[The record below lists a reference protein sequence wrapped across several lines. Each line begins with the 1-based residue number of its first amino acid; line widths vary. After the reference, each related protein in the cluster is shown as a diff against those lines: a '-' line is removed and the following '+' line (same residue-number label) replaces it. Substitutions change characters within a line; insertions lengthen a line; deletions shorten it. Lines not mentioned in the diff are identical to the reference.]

1 MNLLK
6 TALIAVSFIVYPL
19 SFAQEEIGV
28 AAAVNT
34 KTVDMVAFPGGNIEN
49 RNVDPGYKIISN
61 RTIQTNTSGK
71 AQMLLVDGTAFTIG
85 PNSSVTLDKFIYDPA
100 SASGSLEVSAK
111 GLIRLVGGK
120 VTKKK
125 PAIIRTST
133 ATVGIRGGIAIIEA
147 TDEET
152 TASFVYGVEMEVA
165 PIKNPDNSL
174 TLTQVGLKVEV
185 EADSE
190 EVEEPEVITSEEL
203 DEYAEEFEGNEEPEE
218 SSDDS
223 ESEESTDD
231 SEESSENEETE
242 EAEEE
247 AEETEEEAEETEE
260 TEEEAEETDEEAE
273 ESEETDETDET
284 EEADEAEENEEESDE
299 VESEE
304 TEESDNEEAEETE
317 TETESEEVDEE
328 TENEELEDSEESTD
342 SSSEEKTAEED
353 ASTEPDNE
361 ETSED
366 TSSTEESSESE
377 TQNDENSSSAENDSS
392 EEIASQESTDTEE
405 ESAENTTPIET
416 SSSDEDTSSSD
427 SSETTP
433 IDTEDDSQD
442 QSSENV
448 DSNGALSSET
458 SPSDNSSNTSSND
471 SSNDEFAGDS
481 DGNVETQST
490 SEESQTTPEI
500 QGPTVTSSSSSDD
513 VSRPTQPN
521 EGREIDEPPLTG
533 PTEEPVTAPE
543 PVTTGPSSD
552 RVPITQPATATSS
565 SDSVPLV
572 QPPTSTASSDSV
584 PLVQP
589 PTSNASSD
597 TVPLILPPTATSSSD
612 SVPLIQPEIQE
623 PEVINIEPINNEPIT
638 ALPEID
644 EGLLDSFDITTNTS
658 DTGIDDLTTAYDVG
672 GELFIDDT
680 QIETQEEEFIEEAT
694 EANEEVQIEEVQ
706 EEQKV
711 EVVIEAQLTTNAS
724 FIKTNIEENLSVGAS
739 LGKIDVNYTGSE
751 DLSFVL
757 GGNGSENF
765 EIDAQGNISLKNNLD
780 YEARTSYSLLVFTLL
795 GEKSITNTLNF
806 TVVDIDEDPIVDLN
820 LAVNSLAENT
830 ATNFKIGEI
839 QITDPEQNGVTSSI
853 TGIDQ
858 AKVAISSSGEITL
871 QDTLDFETKEQLEF
885 VVEVFD
891 GQNTVQTPVIIQLDN
906 INDLTANVNYT
917 DNLLHEGASIDST
930 VANINVLGDSTLNY
944 SLSGTNSSDFSVTSE
959 GKIKVAQN
967 LDHSTKDIYDLVLR
981 VEGRHDTLNVPVSIS
996 IKANE
1001 APIIG
1006 TECLNS
1012 CSVEELATVGT
1023 TVIQS
1028 SRQDNDTDSITY
1040 SLVDNFDGKFSIDQN
1055 TGVVSVAGKLDFENR
1070 SFFNIEIQA
1079 TDSKN
1084 LTDIESVALNI
1095 GDVVPVS
1102 QVSYDVSSINVEEVR
1117 NEFVVLETADEASD
1131 KEQKILS
1138 ASSNFTDT
1146 DSTFA
1151 ISGQDAEKFEI
1162 NTATGE
1168 LSIKDLGANNVTG
1181 LNYEDQKTYQLTITE
1196 TRVDEDPFSQD
1207 ITINAKNIEN
1217 DAASVLRYSAAF
1229 NNEKRIGL
1237 MASADRGTQG
1247 SQDNKPIR
1255 ESILTYEDIE
1265 ASSSVATVD
1274 SKGYIQKDNSD
1285 IEITTTVFSNTQDNG
1300 KNENS
1305 TDSLDWKYTFP
1316 VEENSNNTIDR
1327 IHKQHSTNSVA
1338 LFASNDAETSQ
1349 SISST
1354 VAEIK
1359 PTDVKNYRYEYIHNE
1374 INGLINA
1381 SNDGSSPLNG
1391 DDLTSQFQTN
1401 GNSLGREGKLTINL
1415 SQGFNFFDQT
1425 FNTIYVSENG
1435 YASFTNSTVDATD
1448 DFITGFPIQFLN
1460 PGNELID
1467 GTNIPDGWKG
1477 TNLNYSLFPFWT
1489 DLDALDPDSKFYYFD
1504 DPANN
1509 RAILG
1514 WYNFKERTAQNDA
1527 SRANFEIVLNF
1538 LNMSVEFRYGNISS
1552 DYPLHDKH
1560 NTMVGIAGDLNQ
1572 NEFEQFYYHVR
1583 NGRPFGS
1590 AGNIGNRI
1598 FKYIQNPNDVTDG
1611 MVAKANQEL
1620 EPVSSLTYLPEGNP
1634 SPASDDIF
1642 ESNEIKSA
1650 AVVGSNN
1657 EFLWMNLDKAAVNI
1671 DYQTSSINDSGGYD
1685 VSSPNYLDGSS
1696 GTASYVSATYNLLED
1711 QITLAGKP
1719 YTDGDFKTLLEVEGI
1734 FAKEVVAFAPIP
1746 IEYSA
1751 RFKNP
1756 NFLNEYASYFL
1767 PQFISSGYMQPNSDG
1782 SDRLFDFDILQEDDY
1797 CQFDSSLN
1805 CGFSSRDVANRQY
1818 SAVNDDNYKWASVAL
1833 TTHQGAADNLYIK
1846 TDRFFG
1852 SSDWTPSGQSL
1863 WYQVF
1868 KNTGRGVGLFTQIN
1882 FNCEGNGYC
1891 GSESWNSSETQSS
1904 LFSVLI
1910 NDVSKRSLLD
1920 GYFVGDSGYAMSG
1933 QHYFSYSRKNNRIAS
1948 KDGLN
1953 AQSFD
1958 TPQLVFGL
1966 NPISCASSRDYG
1978 CFWGSNNQDSNV
1990 WTTPKGAMITTS
2002 DPYRDQSN
2010 IYKSGSMDLGVMY
2023 AMAENYSEDPDY
2035 KNYHV
2040 GSFNQG
2046 IAAQDQIDA
2055 NGNKVSSTSLDDASN
2070 SWRSQ
2075 SQSSNDNWKGYLN
2088 GLLNIDDKYPQLM
2101 EGSINIAF
2109 NGQNDRVKISSTD
2122 SQFYKLPF
2130 LSPDASLKNSWYR
2143 FGVNANLIPFSYG
2156 NQDDQ
2161 NLIPLGT
2168 GHFAIQF
2175 GDVEENNL
2183 NKDFAQSAYLN
2194 KSVFG
2199 AIAKDQNTAV
2209 KAGSTSL
2216 VDNLTFQKSSD
2227 TTGAL
2232 VTWET
2237 IDNPDQDFI
2246 QNAVIPDLDYMSWGF
2261 WAMASNDIADNLYN
2275 GEFDGRGEQTA
2286 AVHMGTWFAGD
2297 LIEQSDLP
2305 ASYQATLSGAAI
2317 FNVFTRLND
2326 ASHRYI
2332 ASGIASG
2339 NLNFSNTGDWTG
2351 TLNISEA
2358 DKASANAAVKNWNA
2372 SFNLSSADANFLQN
2386 FSCTDI
2392 NSSSVCSGARGSLYG
2407 TKGNIEMGAQFKY
2420 TVESLNSIY
2429 MAEGI
2434 SILSE

>member
-247 AEETEEEAEETEE
+247 AEE

>member
-1 MNLLK
+1 MYMKQRHINSLK
-6 TALIAVSFIVYPL
+6 TALVAVCFIAYPL

-100 SASGSLEVSAK
+100 TASGSLEVSAK

-125 PAIIRTST
+125 PAIIKTST
-133 ATVGIRGGIAIIEA
+133 ATVGIRGGIAIVEA

-165 PIKNPDNSL
+165 PIKNPENSL

-203 DEYAEEFEGNEEPEE
+203 DEYAEDFEGNEEPEE

-223 ESEESTDD
+223 ESEESTND

-242 EAEEE
+242 ENEEEVEESEEE
-247 AEETEEEAEETEE
+247 AEENEEETEEEAEENEE
-260 TEEEAEETDEEAE
+260 
-273 ESEETDETDET
+273 
-284 EEADEAEENEEESDE
+284 EAEENEEEAEENEEGAEETEEADETEDSEEESDE
-299 VESEE
+299 LESEE
-304 TEESDNEEAEETE
+304 TEEQDNEESE
-317 TETESEEVDEE
+317 ETESEEVEEE
-328 TENEELEDSEESTD
+328 TENDELEDSEELTD
-342 SSSEEKTAEED
+342 NSSEEESDEED
-353 ASTEPDNE
+353 ASSETANKETPE
-361 ETSED
+361 ETSN
-366 TSSTEESSESE
+366 SEESSDSE
-377 TQNDENSSSAENDSS
+377 TQDNENSSDTENDSPD
-392 EEIASQESTDTEE
+392 ETASQEPSDTDDEP
-405 ESAENTTPIET
+405 SENNSPIEA
-416 SSSDEDTSSSD
+416 SSSDQEASSGD
-427 SSETTP
+427 SSETTS
-433 IDTEDDSQD
+433 IDTEDDPQD
-442 QSSENV
+442 QSSENA
-448 DSNGALSSET
+448 DSNDGISVETQSSDT
-458 SPSDNSSNTSSND
+458 SNNTTNND
-471 SSNDEFAGDS
+471 SSNDQFSGES
-481 DGNVETQST
+481 DGNVETQPT
-490 SEESQTTPEI
+490 SEESQTTPEV
-500 QGPTVTSSSSSDD
+500 QGPTVTSSSSSND
-513 VSRPTQPN
+513 VNRPTQPN
-521 EGREIDEPPLTG
+521 QGRDIKEPPLTR
-533 PTEEPVTAPE
+533 PTEEPATAPGQ
-543 PVTTGPSSD
+543 VTSSPSSD
-552 RVPITQPATATSS
+552 PVPLTQPATATSS
-565 SDSVPLV
+565 SDQVPLV
-572 QPPTSTASSDSV
+572 QPPTSTASSDS
-584 PLVQP
+584 
-589 PTSNASSD
+589 A
-597 TVPLILPPTATSSSD
+597 PLILPSTATTSSD
-612 SVPLIQPEIQE
+612 AVPLIQPDIQE
-623 PEVINIEPINNEPIT
+623 PEVINIEPIENEPIT

-658 DTGIDDLTTAYDVG
+658 DTGIDDLTTAYDAG
-672 GELFIDDT
+672 GELFFDDAQIDT
-680 QIETQEEEFIEEAT
+680 QEDDFIEEAT

-724 FIKTNIEENLSVGAS
+724 FIKTDIEENLLAGAS

-751 DLSFVL
+751 NLSFVL

-765 EIDAQGNISLKNNLD
+765 EIDAQGNITLKNNLD
-780 YEARTSYSLLVFTLL
+780 YEARTTYSLLVFTLL
-795 GEKSITNTLNF
+795 GEKSITNTLDFN
-806 TVVDIDEDPIVDLN
+806 VVDIDEDPIVDLN
-820 LAVNSLAENT
+820 LSVNSLAENT
-830 ATNFKIGEI
+830 ATNFKIGEV

-885 VVEVFD
+885 IVEVFD
-891 GQNTVQTPVIIQLDN
+891 GKNTVQTPVSIQLDN
-906 INDLTANVNYT
+906 INDLTANVDYT
-917 DNLLHEGASIDST
+917 DNLLHEGADIDST
-930 VANINVLGDSTLNY
+930 VANINVNGDSTLSY
-944 SLSGTNSSDFSVTSE
+944 SLSGTNSSDFRVTSD

-967 LDHSTKDIYDLVLR
+967 LDHSSKDIYDLVLR
-981 VEGRHDTLNVPVSIS
+981 VEGRHDNLEVPVSIS

-1001 APIIG
+1001 APIIA
-1006 TECLNS
+1006 TDCFNS
-1012 CSVEELATVGT
+1012 CSVKELASIGT

-1028 SRQDNDTDSITY
+1028 SRQDNDTDSVTY
-1040 SLVDNFDGKFSIDQN
+1040 SLIDNFDGKFSIDQN
-1055 TGVVSVAGKLDFENR
+1055 TGAVSIAGKIDYESQS
-1070 SFFNIEIQA
+1070 SFNLEIQA

-1084 LTDIESVALNI
+1084 LTDIESVPLNI

-1102 QVSYDVSSINVEEVR
+1102 QVSYDVSSTNVEEVK

-1131 KEQKILS
+1131 TQQKILT
-1138 ASSNFTDT
+1138 ASSNFTDN

-1162 NTATGE
+1162 NAATGE
-1168 LSIKDLGANNVTG
+1168 LSIKDLGGANVSG
-1181 LNYEDQKTYQLTITE
+1181 LNFEDQKTYQLTITE
-1196 TRVDEDPFSQD
+1196 SRTDEGPSSQD

-1229 NNEKRIGL
+1229 NNEQRIGF
-1237 MASADRGTQG
+1237 MASADRGISG
-1247 SQDNKPIR
+1247 SQDNKPVR
-1255 ESILTYEDIE
+1255 ESILTFEDIE
-1265 ASSSVATVD
+1265 ASSSVTSVD
-1274 SKGYIQKDNSD
+1274 SKGYIRKDNTDTES
-1285 IEITTTVFSNTQDNG
+1285 TTTVFSNTQDNG

-1305 TDSLDWKYTFP
+1305 TDSLDWKYVFP
-1316 VEENSNNTIDR
+1316 VEDNPNSSIDR
-1327 IHKQHSTNSVA
+1327 IHKQHSTSSVA
-1338 LFASNDAETSQ
+1338 LLASNDAETSQ

-1359 PTDVKNYRYEYIHNE
+1359 SSDVTNYRYEYIHNE

-1381 SNDGSSPLNG
+1381 NNDGSSPLNG
-1391 DDLTSQFQTN
+1391 DDLTTEFQTN
-1401 GNSLGREGKLTINL
+1401 GNNLGREGKLTINL
-1415 SQGFNFFDQT
+1415 SQDFNFFDQT
-1425 FNTIYVSENG
+1425 FSTIYVSENG
-1435 YASFTNSTVDATD
+1435 YASFSNSTLDASN

-1460 PGNELID
+1460 PGTEPID
-1467 GTNIPDGWKG
+1467 GMSIPDGWKG

-1504 DPANN
+1504 DPTNN

-1514 WYNFKERTAQNDA
+1514 WYNFKERTAQNDN
-1527 SRANFEIVLNF
+1527 SRANFEIVLNYS
-1538 LNMSVEFRYGNISS
+1538 NMSVEFRYGNISS
-1552 DYPLHDKH
+1552 DYPLHDNH

-1620 EPVSSLTYLPEGNP
+1620 EPVSSLTYSPEGNP

-1650 AVVGSNN
+1650 AIAGSNN

-1671 DYQTSSINDSGGYD
+1671 DYQTSSNNDAGGYD

-1696 GTASYVSATYNLLED
+1696 GAASYISATYNLLED

-1719 YTDGDFKTLLEVEGI
+1719 YTDNDFKTLLEVKGI
-1734 FAKEVVAFAPIP
+1734 SAKEVLAFAPIP

-1756 NFLNEYASYFL
+1756 NFLNDYASYFL
-1767 PQFISSGYMQPNSDG
+1767 PQFLSSEYMQTNPDG
-1782 SDRLFDFDILQEDDY
+1782 SDRLFDFDLLQEDNY
-1797 CQFDSSLN
+1797 CKFDSSLN

-1818 SAVNDDNYKWASVAL
+1818 NAVNDDNYKWASVAL
-1833 TTHQGAADNLYIK
+1833 TSHQGASSNLYIK

-1852 SSDWTPSGQSL
+1852 SSDWTPYGQSL

-1868 KNTGRGVGLFTQIN
+1868 KNAGRGVGLFAQIN
-1882 FNCEGNGYC
+1882 FNCEGSGYC

-1933 QHYFSYSRKNNRIAS
+1933 QHYFSYSRKNNRISA
-1948 KDGLN
+1948 KDGIH
-1953 AQSFD
+1953 AQSYD

-2002 DPYRDQSN
+2002 DPYREQSN
-2010 IYKSGSMDLGVMY
+2010 IYKSGGMDLGIMY

-2046 IAAQDQIDA
+2046 IAVQDQIDG
-2055 NGNKVSSTSLDDASN
+2055 NGNKVSSTSLDEVSN

-2075 SQSSNDNWKGYLN
+2075 SQSSNDNWSGYIN
-2088 GLLNIDDKYPQLM
+2088 GLLNIDDKYPQLL
-2101 EGSINIAF
+2101 EGSINITF
-2109 NGQNDRVKISSTD
+2109 DGQNDRVKISSND

-2130 LSPDASLKNSWYR
+2130 LSSDTSLKNSWYR
-2143 FGVNANLIPFSYG
+2143 TGANATLIPFSYG
-2156 NQDDQ
+2156 NQNNQ

-2168 GHFAIQF
+2168 GHFALQF
-2175 GDVEENNL
+2175 GDDEENNL

-2199 AIAKDQNTAV
+2199 AITKDQNTTV
-2209 KAGSTSL
+2209 KAGSTSIS
-2216 VDNLTFQKSSD
+2216 DNLTFQKSSD

-2232 VTWET
+2232 ITWET
-2237 IDNPDQDFI
+2237 IDNPDQDFV

-2261 WAMASNDIADNLYN
+2261 WAMATNDIADDLYN
-2275 GEFDGRGEQTA
+2275 DVFDGRGEQTA

-2297 LIEQSDLP
+2297 LIDQADLP
-2305 ASYQATLSGAAI
+2305 VNYQATLSGAAI

-2326 ASHRYI
+2326 ASHRYV

-2339 NLNFSNTGDWTG
+2339 NLNFSNTGWTG

-2372 SFNLSSADANFLQN
+2372 SFNLSSTDANFLQN
-2386 FSCTDI
+2386 FSCAEV
-2392 NSSSVCSGARGSLYG
+2392 SSSSICSGVRGSLYG
-2407 TKGNIEMGAQFKY
+2407 TENNIEMGAQFKY

>member
-247 AEETEEEAEETEE
+247 AEE

-521 EGREIDEPPLTG
+521 EGREIDEPPLTR